1 MNPSLISPK
10 ILSKYSAETIDKIN
24 SIFLKRIIQNIR
36 PPKLHRQ
43 KNVIFYD
50 SNPNSPLLS
59 RVNSPSIFD
68 ILEKF
73 K

>member
-24 SIFLKRIIQNIR
+24 SIFLKRIIQNIS

>member
-10 ILSKYSAETIDKIN
+10 ILSKYSVETIKKIN
-24 SIFLKRIIQNIR
+24 FIFLKRLNLE
-36 PPKLHRQ
+36 PPKLCRQ
-43 KNVIFYD
+43 KNTIFYD

-68 ILEKF
+68 ILDKF

>member
-10 ILSKYSAETIDKIN
+10 ILSKYSVETIDKIN
-24 SIFLKRIIQNIR
+24 SIFLKRIIQNIS
-36 PPKLHRQ
+36 PPKLYRQ